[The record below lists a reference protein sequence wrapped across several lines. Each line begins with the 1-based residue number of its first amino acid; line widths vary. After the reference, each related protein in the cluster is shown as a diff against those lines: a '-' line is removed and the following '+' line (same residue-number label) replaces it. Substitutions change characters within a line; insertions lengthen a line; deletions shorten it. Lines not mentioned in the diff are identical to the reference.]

1 MRPLTDQLI
10 VGDCIEQMRL
20 LPDDSVDVTFADPP
34 FNLGK
39 RYASYSDGQGAAD
52 YLNWCYEWLSEMVR
66 ITKPTGSILV
76 HNIPKWLTYFSAHL
90 NSIAHFKHWIAW
102 HAMSTPLG
110 NTLFP
115 THYGILFYT
124 KSPKGFKFYEIRA
137 PHPRCRKCGEFHK
150 DYGGKSDQRHPFGPL
165 IGDVWTDIHRIRH
178 NKRRDPHPCQ
188 LPIHLMERLILMTT
202 DPGDVILDPFVGT
215 GTTAIAARS
224 LRRYCIGIDKDPNY
238 IDIAAKKRDASEIKR
253 YGRHYVSRH
262 LDSVVT
268 MRDIDAK
275 SAFPPQYTSID
286 KKRDRVAAME
296 VAAVLMDKPLEDDF
310 GTSENGSNSLAAKT

>member
-1 MRPLTDQLI
+1 MRSGADQLI
-10 VGDCIEQMRL
+10 VGDCIEQMKL
-20 LPDDSVDVTFADPP
+20 IPDDSVDMAFADLP

-39 RYASYSDGQGAAD
+39 QYASYSDGQDAAE
-52 YLNWCYEWLSEMVR
+52 YLDWCYEWLNEMVR
-66 ITKPTGSILV
+66 VTKPTGSILV

-110 NTLFP
+110 RTLFP

-124 KSPKGFKFYEIRA
+124 KSAKGFKFYEIRA
-137 PHPRCRKCGEFHK
+137 PHPKCRKCGEFHK

-178 NKRRDPHPCQ
+178 SKKRDPHPCQ

-202 DPGDVILDPFVGT
+202 DPGDTVLDPFVGT

-224 LRRYCIGIDKDPNY
+224 LKRYCVGIDKDASY
-238 IDIAAKKRDASEIKR
+238 IEIAAKKRDAAELKL
-253 YGRHYVSRH
+253 YGNFYVSRH
-262 LDSVVT
+262 LNEVVT

-275 SAFPPQYTSID
+275 SAFPSQYTSID
-286 KKRDRVAAME
+286 KKRERIAAME
-296 VAAVLMDKPLEDDF
+296 MAAVLTDGAAENR
-310 GTSENGSNSLAAKT
+310 GTQQ

>member
-1 MRPLTDQLI
+1 MTDRLI
-10 VGDCIEQMRL
+10 VGDCIEQMKL
-20 LPDDSVDVTFADPP
+20 IPNDSVDLTFADPP

-39 RYASYSDGQGAAD
+39 RYASYSDGQDATE
-52 YLNWCYEWLSEMVR
+52 YLDWCYEWLGEMVR

-76 HNIPKWLTYFSAHL
+76 HNIPKWLTYYSAHL

-110 NTLFP
+110 STLIP

-124 KSPKGFKFYEIRA
+124 KARKGFKFYEIRA

-188 LPIHLMERLILMTT
+188 LPVHLMERIILMTT

-224 LRRYCIGIDKDPNY
+224 LKRFCIGIDKDPKY
-238 IDIAAKKRDASEIKR
+238 IDIAASKRDAAEIKR
-253 YGRHYVSRH
+253 YGQHYVSRH
-262 LDSVVT
+262 LGEVVT
-268 MRDIDAK
+268 MRDVDAK

-286 KKRDRVAAME
+286 KRRDRVASSKLAAM
-296 VAAVLMDKPLEDDF
+296 LMDEPSEDSATDFNNHRTPLS
-310 GTSENGSNSLAAKT
+310 TKA